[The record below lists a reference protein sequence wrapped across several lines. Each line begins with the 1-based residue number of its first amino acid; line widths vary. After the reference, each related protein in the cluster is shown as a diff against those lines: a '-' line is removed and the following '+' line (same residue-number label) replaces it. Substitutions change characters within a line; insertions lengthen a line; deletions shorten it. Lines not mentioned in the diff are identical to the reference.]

1 MNLSD
6 RDERRNEL
14 YGGQKMK
21 PYSSAVVTAESA
33 RERAINASKIK
44 AEEELRPVFS
54 EIIKAS
60 TDGKFKVEYGK
71 KLSGFAIIR
80 LGELGYELNLIDN
93 ENSEMGYIIS
103 WEVKLP
109 G

>member
-1 MNLSD
+1 MNLND

-21 PYSSAVVTAESA
+21 PYSSAVVTAEGA

-71 KLSGFAIIR
+71 RLSDFAIMR
-80 LGELGYELNLIDN
+80 LGELGYVLNAIDA
-93 ENSEMGYIIS
+93 ENFGLGYIIS